1 MKKVQLARSHAT
13 NKENNLSKEAGDGLA
28 KSGNFSLMPCQNAKL
43 TSLKLIIMSAS
54 LDARCFSEYFCGA
67 KAVHIHGR
75 QYPVEILYTYQPE
88 PDYLD
93 ATLITIFQV
102 DIPVFVFKIL
112 L

>member
-13 NKENNLSKEAGDGLA
+13 NKENNLSKEADDGLA
-28 KSGNFSLMPCQNAKL
+28 KSGNFSLKPRQNAKF

-54 LDARCFSEYFCGA
+54 LDARCFSEYFGGA

-75 QYPVEILYTYQPE
+75 QYPVEVLYTYQPE

-102 DIPVFVFKIL
+102 YTSVFVFKIL